1 MVKRTGPTTLA
12 LQNLI
17 RDLKTLGSKEKVNL
31 WKRVAEDLERPTRIR
46 RSVNLSRIDRFTKD
60 NETALVPGKVLSDG
74 ELNKKITIAAYQFS
88 EKAKNKIDASGK
100 AITIKQ
106 LMEENPKGNKVRI
119 IG

>member
-1 MVKRTGPTTLA
+1 MVKKTGPTTLA

-17 RDLKTLGSKEKVNL
+17 KELFILGSKENVNL
-31 WKRVAEDLERPTRIR
+31 WKRIAQDLSRPTRIR
-46 RSVNLSRIDRFTKD
+46 RAVNIDRIERYMGE

-74 ELNKKITIAAYQFS
+74 ELTKNITVAAYQFS
-88 EKAKNKIDASGK
+88 AKAKEKINKTGK

-106 LMEENPKGNKVRI
+106 LMIENPKGSKVRI